1 MSLGTGGWHPV
12 ALSSGLAPGTANG
25 TRILGREIVVWRDSA
40 GIARAFDDRCPHRGM
55 RLSFGFVRGNEIAC
69 LYHGWRYDA
78 AGRCRHIPAHP
89 DLLPPETIRAT
100 VHETTERLGMTWVR
114 TEPAPAAALPE
125 ERTVTEVRS
134 IAVERSADEVIAHA
148 LRDAGPSVSAL
159 TPSLLLFWTGEE
171 HILAGVQAVSAGAA
185 MLHVVGVGER
195 GEAGRKRINTWA
207 ERLRN
212 AIEAGARA

>member
-12 ALSSGLAPGTANG
+12 ALTSGLAPGTANG
-25 TRILGREIVVWRDSA
+25 TRVLGREIVVWRDGK
-40 GIARAFDDRCPHRGM
+40 GIAHAWDDRCPHRGM
-55 RLSFGFVRGNEIAC
+55 RLSFGFVRGDEIAC

-89 DLLPPETIRAT
+89 DLVPPETIRVP
-100 VHETTERLGMTWVR
+100 VHETMECLGMTWVR
-114 TEPAPAAALPE
+114 TGPAPAVALPE

-134 IAVERSADEVIAHA
+134 IAVERGADEAIAHA
-148 LRDAGPSVSAL
+148 LRDAGPAVSAL

-171 HILAGVQAVSAGAA
+171 HILSGVQALSAGAC

-195 GEAGRKRINTWA
+195 DNAGRKRISAWS

-212 AIEAGARA
+212 AIEAGART